1 MAEIYNRLTVE
12 LTYFDKEITIH

>member
-12 LTYFDKEITIH
+12 LTYFEKEITIH